1 MNADSWLN
9 HALKFGSAWPEEQVA
24 AIGIAILGSMAAFS
38 SRRYDRY
45 KARTSCTSQ
54 YAPYKKHAWSTSD
67 LFHVCFLVAGAMLST
82 TPTLSHTRQPIVMSV
97 SSGMKIP
104 PRVHAGKSTLGRDKR
119 SKYAS
124 VVMTLACPQYHKGKY
139 SRSRLLFMHR
149 LKKTCASTL
158 GIAAPTMP
166 SVVLRSMACLQ
177 NVVCRPR

>member
-1 MNADSWLN
+1 MA
-9 HALKFGSAWPEEQVA
+9 GWPFF
-24 AIGIAILGSMAAFS
+24 FS
-38 SRRYDRY
+38 QSDRY

-54 YAPYKKHAWSTSD
+54 YVPHKKHIWSKSD
-67 LFHVCFLVAGAMLST
+67 LFHIYFLVAGAMLST
-82 TPTLSHTRQPIVMSV
+82 TPTLSHTRQPIGMSV
-97 SSGMKIP
+97 SSGMKYLL
-104 PRVHAGKSTLGRDKR
+104 AFMLGTSTLGRDKR

-124 VVMTLACPQYHKGKY
+124 VVMTLACPQHHKGKH